1 MLQGEGSTPCH
12 IECVG
17 IVFFNVTRRG
27 LPLLDINTWPV
38 GSKDQLV
45 HVIEVSNEIRA
56 LLGGLVGAPT
66 NSSSPCLSPLLF
78 LDVVVV
84 VVVGRKGA
92 KCLSSFSSDV
102 KESVGIN

>member
-1 MLQGEGSTPCH
+1 
-12 IECVG
+12 
-17 IVFFNVTRRG
+17 VTRRG
-27 LPLLDINTWPV
+27 LPLLDVNTWPV

-56 LLGGLVGAPT
+56 LLGELVGAPT
-66 NSSSPCLSPLLF
+66 NSSSPCWSPLLF

-92 KCLSSFSSDV
+92 KCSSSFSSDV
-102 KESVGIN
+102 EESVGIN